1 MSQSRKTFIGTILSV
16 TQSKIVMSS
25 KPVGGSGGEPIALTA
40 GAVVLEQARSL
51 IGRTVRYTAELDAST
66 SELTRPQFVIGS
78 EYGLRAQVV
87 MRERCAPE
95 EYGTHRDLPW
105 ANEPGETFDR
115 VS

>member
-1 MSQSRKTFIGTILSV
+1 MSHRKTFIGTILSV
-16 TQSKIVMSS
+16 TQSKIIMSS
-25 KPVGGSGGEPIALTA
+25 QASPNSEPISLAA

-87 MRERCAPE
+87 IRNPV
-95 EYGTHRDLPW
+95 
-105 ANEPGETFDR
+105 PGELLDGKHIDFRDGLDAAE
-115 VS
+115 

>member
-1 MSQSRKTFIGTILSV
+1 MSQQSRKTFIGTILSV
-16 TQSKIVMSS
+16 TQTKIVLTSNAN
-25 KPVGGSGGEPIALTA
+25 GGEPIALAA

-87 MRERCAPE
+87 MRDVLDTPAEDVEAFMD
-95 EYGTHRDLPW
+95 HLHAKW
-105 ANEPGETFDR
+105 SA
-115 VS
+115 